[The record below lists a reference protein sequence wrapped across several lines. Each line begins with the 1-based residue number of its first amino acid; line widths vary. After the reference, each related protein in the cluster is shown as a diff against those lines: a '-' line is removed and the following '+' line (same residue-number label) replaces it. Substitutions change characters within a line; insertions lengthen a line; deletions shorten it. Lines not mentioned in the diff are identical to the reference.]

1 MEKFALLNL
10 LNALNSLTAKS
21 AADSTDNGTQAAG
34 NFTAGNVQS
43 NGAAPAAGAGFGGNG
58 GAGFGG
64 GAANA
69 PAEHTYPNV
78 MASVLERHEPIS
90 NRDKQKI
97 AAA

>member
-43 NGAAPAAGAGFGGNG
+43 NGAAPAAGTGFGG
-58 GAGFGG
+58 GFGG

-78 MASVLERHEPIS
+78 MASVLERHEAIS
-90 NRDKQKI
+90 NRVKNKK
-97 AAA
+97 

>member
-1 MEKFALLNL
+1 MNL
-10 LNALNSLTAKS
+10 LNALNSLTAKP

-78 MASVLERHEPIS
+78 MASVLERHEAIS
-90 NRDKQKI
+90 NRVKNKK
-97 AAA
+97 

>member
-1 MEKFALLNL
+1 MNL

-43 NGAAPAAGAGFGGNG
+43 NGAAPAAGTGFGG
-58 GAGFGG
+58 GFGG

-78 MASVLERHEPIS
+78 MASVLERHEAIA
-90 NRDKQKI
+90 NRVKNKK
-97 AAA
+97 

>member
-21 AADSTDNGTQAAG
+21 PADSTDNGTQAAG

-43 NGAAPAAGAGFGGNG
+43 NGAAPAAGTGFGG
-58 GAGFGG
+58 GFGG

-78 MASVLERHEPIS
+78 MASVLERHEAIA
-90 NRDKQKI
+90 NRVKNKK
-97 AAA
+97 